1 MLRYKK
7 ILRPLVKKSKEIFY
21 RKFRIK
27 IETIPKM
34 HFLVKVPT
42 DELHRCIRESFSG
55 TWESVIKM
63 GAESSLVIDTFVT
76 NQRKLYNAVCN
87 IKVEE
92 LNSLDQVVNTFTQ
105 TYPVA
110 ETMENWKWEKHV
122 FNLNNVEENASNAMQ

>member
-1 MLRYKK
+1 MLQYKR
-7 ILRPLVKKSKEIFY
+7 ILKPLIKKSKEIFY

-34 HFLVKVPT
+34 HFLVKAPT
-42 DELHRCIRESFSG
+42 DNYSRYIKESFSG

-122 FNLNNVEENASNAMQ
+122 FNLNNLEENTSNTTQ